1 MREVKTKKN
10 KGSLLLK
17 IAIFCFAAFLLMMLV
32 SQFFQISKKQ
42 TQLNGLK
49 EELRQQQLINDE
61 LRYDLQSEDTGT
73 DDYAE
78 KVARRELDYV
88 KPGER
93 VFYNIGGND

>member
-1 MREVKTKKN
+1 MT
-10 KGSLLLK
+10 K
-17 IAIFCFAAFLLMMLV
+17 IAFAVFGEVNTPIDIIVNKCKAASESLKADGV
-32 SQFFQISKKQ
+32 EVISHYP
-42 TQLNGLK
+42 
-49 EELRQQQLINDE
+49 I
-61 LRYDLQSEDTGT
+61 T

>member
-1 MREVKTKKN
+1 MREVKTKKQ

-17 IAIFCFAAFLLMMLV
+17 IAIACFAAFLLMMLI
-32 SQFFQISKKQ
+32 SQFFQIGKKRAE
-42 TQLNGLK
+42 LKELK
-49 EELRQQQLINDE
+49 EELNLQQLINEE
-61 LRYDLQSEDTGT
+61 LRYDLEGENAGT
-73 DDYAE
+73 DEYAE

>member
-1 MREVKTKKN
+1 MREVKTQKK
-10 KGSLLLK
+10 KGSVLLV
-17 IAIFCFAAFLLMMLV
+17 IAVICFAAFLLVMLI
-32 SQFFQISKKQ
+32 SQFFQIGKKQ
-42 TQLNGLK
+42 AELNDLK
-49 EELRQQQLINDE
+49 EELRQQQLINEE

>member
-1 MREVKTKKN
+1 MREVKTKKR

-17 IAIFCFAAFLLMMLV
+17 IAIICFAAFLLMMFV
-32 SQFFQISKKQ
+32 SQFFQISTKSAELKA
-42 TQLNGLK
+42 LK
-49 EELRQQQLINDE
+49 EELRLQQLINEE
-61 LRYDLQSEDTGT
+61 LRYDLEGEDTGT